1 MKAFEKIQKMCDD
14 EMDIR
19 LAPLKNIIKV
29 NIYGAKGEITI
40 GVPRE
45 VAQDWMDG
53 KEFVGGLLLANKEQ
67 FDSLG
72 E

>member
-1 MKAFEKIQKMCDD
+1 MKTFEKLQKMSDD

-29 NIYGAKGEITI
+29 NIFGARGEITI

-53 KEFVGGLLLANKEQ
+53 KEFVGGLLLADKKQ
-67 FDSLG
+67 FDSLR
-72 E
+72 